1 MPRGR
6 STFTKRQKEQTRQQ
20 KQRDKAERR
29 VQRKQDKPEDGVV
42 VDEMQELREH
52 AEAQAALFRIGM
64 EDEEPG
70 PVVSIPFGKL
80 ER

>member
-29 VQRKQDKPEDGVV
+29 VQRKENKPEGAV

-52 AEAQAALFRIGM
+52 AEAQAALFRIGS
-64 EDEEPG
+64 EDEPG
-70 PVVSIPFGKL
+70 SAEVFTPGGKIGH
-80 ER
+80 